1 MMDERKTLTLK
12 RSAPK
17 MDTDESAADA
27 IKTPTSLS
35 ASGTVTMR
43 KGKKTIVNVTQPPK
57 WKKKK
62 PSATPLSVVKK
73 EKQKPAPKPKPIPI
87 PIVKVP
93 KKVKSTRSPRRVTL
107 EYAIAQLAPHWPAVF
122 NPRGLK
128 LMVVGL
134 QERLLQDIQVRKIA
148 LSNKVARRCL
158 QAVSHSPEY
167 LSLMVAGMPRYG
179 LGGEEQG
186 VVTQAEQAYAFEKM
200 SEIWQL
206 LVKVPTSNGEVL

>member
-1 MMDERKTLTLK
+1 MTDERKTLTLK
-12 RSAPK
+12 RPTPK
-17 MDTDESAADA
+17 TETGESAADA
-27 IKTPTSLS
+27 IKTPASLS
-35 ASGTVTMR
+35 APGTVTVR

-62 PSATPLSVVKK
+62 PSATPVVKK
-73 EKQKPAPKPKPIPI
+73 EKQKPIPKPKSIPV
-87 PIVKVP
+87 VKVP
-93 KKVKSTRSPRRVTL
+93 KKVKPPRSPRRVTL

-128 LMVVGL
+128 LMAVGL
-134 QERLLQDIQVRKIA
+134 KEQLLQDIAVRKIA

-158 QAVSHSPEY
+158 HAVSHSPEY

-200 SEIWQL
+200 SEIWQSR
-206 LVKVPTSNGEVL
+206 VTVPTSNGEVL